1 MKRFAWLVCMAA
13 SCAPAAAWAQD
24 DVVARAG
31 GVAVKQSDITSLLH
45 ALDAPTRARI
55 AGDPKSAD
63 AIVRARVAQAAV
75 LAEAKSKGWDR
86 REEVAQMIESAKR
99 EVIVRSYLA
108 SVSEPPA
115 DYPSD
120 AQLQAA
126 YDANTTAWTV
136 PAAAHLAQIFV
147 AVPAGADKSAADKAQ
162 KRADSLAK
170 SARAAGADFAALA
183 KANSDESA
191 SAARGGDMGF
201 LPDTLLVPEIRKVVQ
216 AMKPG
221 DISQPVRT
229 ASGFHIVK
237 LIESRVPSVRPLAD
251 VKEMLRASLRRSR
264 TQQNAEAYLAK
275 AGGDS
280 ALSIDEAA
288 LKKAVDAAQ

>member
-1 MKRFAWLVCMAA
+1 
-13 SCAPAAAWAQD
+13 
-24 DVVARAG
+24 
-31 GVAVKQSDITSLLH
+31 
-45 ALDAPTRARI
+45 
-55 AGDPKSAD
+55 
-63 AIVRARVAQAAV
+63 
-75 LAEAKSKGWDR
+75 
-86 REEVAQMIESAKR
+86 MIERAKR

-126 YDANTTAWTV
+126 YDAKKTAWTV

-147 AVPAGADKSAADKAQ
+147 AVAAGADKTTADKAQ

-183 KANSDESA
+183 KANSDDSA
-191 SAARGGDMGF
+191 SASRGGDMGF
-201 LPDTLLVPEIRKVVQ
+201 LPDTLLVPEIRKAIQ

-264 TQQNAEAYLAK
+264 AQQNAEAYLAK